1 MTMTM
6 VFSSLSRTFQ
16 FRERALAVSDC
27 LRQVALFLTQVLRA
41 AQEALERGGVAAGDG
56 IVNGGAVWF
65 HTHREILL
73 SMLHRAFDYIRALH
87 RSSRPID
94 DAEVDALL
102 GIRRREGRLDHVRL
116 AEDLGVEQFS
126 YDDTPY
132 EVVREALH
140 RLAPRR
146 GDVFYDLGC
155 GYGRVVLWGSIVS
168 AARFH
173 GVELVPQRIAVADR
187 ARRRL
192 ALRNL
197 VLHQANVRSVGF
209 DDGTLFFLFDPFFNA
224 TLEHVT
230 RRLRRIA
237 HEHPIRIASYWGTG
251 RFFARRRWLREL
263 ECGEDPNGLR
273 IFDSKKE

>member
-1 MTMTM
+1 
-6 VFSSLSRTFQ
+6 
-16 FRERALAVSDC
+16 
-27 LRQVALFLTQVLRA
+27 
-41 AQEALERGGVAAGDG
+41 
-56 IVNGGAVWF
+56 
-65 HTHREILL
+65 
-73 SMLHRAFDYIRALH
+73 MLHRALDHIRALH

-102 GIRRREGRLDHVRL
+102 GIRRQERRLDPVQL
-116 AEDLGVEQFS
+116 ADDLGVEQFS

-132 EVVREALH
+132 DVVREALH

-187 ARRRL
+187 VRRRL

-197 VLHQANVRSVGF
+197 VLHQANVRSVAF

-224 TLEHVT
+224 TLDHVS
-230 RRLRRIA
+230 RRLARIA
-237 HEHPIRIASYWGTG
+237 GKHSIRIASYWGTG
-251 RFFARRRWLREL
+251 RFFARRRWLRE
-263 ECGEDPNGLR
+263 EGPGDDPNGLR
-273 IFDSKKE
+273 VFASR